1 MIPFNKPFQT
11 GKELEYIQDAI
22 NRGKISGN
30 GHYTHLCQEFF
41 EQRYGIQKCL
51 LTNSCTDA
59 LEMAAI
65 LCDIQAGDEVIIPS
79 FTFISSA
86 NAFVLRGAKIVFVDS
101 HADHPNM
108 DERLIEGLITPK
120 TKAIVVVHYGGEACE
135 MDTIMEIANRHNLFV
150 IEDAAQAVNS
160 FYKGKVLGSIGHL
173 GCMSF
178 HETKNI
184 QCGEGGM
191 LMINDTQFIKRAEIL
206 WEKGTD
212 RAAFFRGEANKYGW
226 VDIGSSYLPSELNA
240 AYLWAQLENLDKIQ
254 ERRKTIWEDYA
265 SLFTGDVAKPNVLS
279 ADYLKVFEN
288 LKFKIENGSSVRAE
302 SRTYGFE
309 PLKSPLSG
317 SQPDNKNSIT
327 PKSIE
332 SHLILNSKILHSKF
346 SANAHLFYLLFPSQT
361 TRTAYAEGLKE
372 QGILAVFHYQSLHK
386 SEFSKKHFPDQ
397 YERSL
402 PNSDRFSDCL
412 LRLPLF
418 YELPEISEQL

>member
-1 MIPFNKPFQT
+1 MNLKSNIPFNKPFQT

-79 FTFISSA
+79 FTFVSSA
-86 NAFVLRGAKIVFVDS
+86 NAFVLRGAKVVFVDS
-101 HADHPNM
+101 HSDHPNM
-108 DERLIEGLITPK
+108 DERLIEELITPK

-150 IEDAAQAVNS
+150 IEDAAQAINS
-160 FYKGKVLGSIGHL
+160 FYKGKALGSIGHL

-191 LMINDTQFIKRAEIL
+191 LMINDPQFIKRAEIL

-212 RAAFFRGEANKYGW
+212 RAAFFRGEVNKYGW
-226 VDIGSSYLPSELNA
+226 VDIGSSFLPSELNA

-254 ERRKTIWEDYA
+254 ERRKAIWEDY
-265 SLFTGDVAKPNVLS
+265 FRFFKGDS
-279 ADYLKVFEN
+279 SN
-288 LKFKIENGSSVRAE
+288 LKSLSLQFLKAISNDELRMMNEYPPNSS
-302 SRTYGFE
+302 FH
-309 PLKSPLSG
+309 
-317 SQPDNKNSIT
+317 I
-327 PKSIE
+327 
-332 SHLILNSKILHSKF
+332 SHSSF
-346 SANAHLFYLLFPSQT
+346 MANAHLFYLLFPSQA
-361 TRTAYAEGLKE
+361 TRTAYSEALKE

-386 SEFSKKHFPDQ
+386 SEFSKMHFPNQ
-397 YERSL
+397 YKRSL
-402 PNSDRFSDCL
+402 PNSDRFSNCL

-418 YELPEISEQL
+418 YELPAISQR

>member
-1 MIPFNKPFQT
+1 MKSNIPFNKPFQT
-11 GKELEYIQDAI
+11 GKELDYIQDAI
-22 NRGKISGN
+22 NQGKISGN

-65 LCDIQAGDEVIIPS
+65 LCDIQAGDEVILPS
-79 FTFISSA
+79 FTFVSSA

-108 DERLIEGLITPK
+108 DERLIEEIITPK

-135 MDTIMEIANRHNLFV
+135 MDTIMEIANRHGLFV

-160 FYKGKVLGSIGHL
+160 FYKGKALGSIGHL

-191 LMINDTQFIKRAEIL
+191 LMINDPQFINRAEIL

-212 RAAFFRGEANKYGW
+212 RAAFFRAEVNKYGW
-226 VDIGSSYLPSELNA
+226 VDVGSSFLPSELNA

-254 ERRKTIWEDYA
+254 ERRKTIWEDY
-265 SLFTGDVAKPNVLS
+265 FRFFKGDSSDPIILS
-279 ADYLKVFEN
+279 PEYLKK
-288 LKFKIENGSSVRAE
+288 LSVVG
-302 SRTYGFE
+302 Y
-309 PLKSPLSG
+309 
-317 SQPDNKNSIT
+317 
-327 PKSIE
+327 
-332 SHLILNSKILHSKF
+332 HL
-346 SANAHLFYLLFPSQT
+346 NASNIQLPTSNFHIFYLLFPSLA
-361 TRTAYAEGLKE
+361 TRTAYSEALKE

-397 YERSL
+397 YKRHL
-402 PNSDRFSDCL
+402 PNSDSYSDCL

-418 YELPEISEQL
+418 YELPEISHR